1 MGKNLRQWLIDIEKR
16 FPGELLHCPVEI
28 APSGFAASALLETFE
43 RQSKY
48 PAVLFESLRDLKG
61 SPTQF
66 RLLMNA
72 FATVPKIGAALGAER
87 PKRVEV
93 MDRYMKMQ
101 ASPKDTVT
109 IKKAK
114 SPVKEMVWT
123 GKDVDLKKL
132 PIPRINEMDGGPY
145 ITPIVVARHPQTGR
159 YNVSWNRCMLIDR
172 NHLGIWMS
180 PRHLWTYAMTAE
192 EQGKSVPVAVVLGH
206 HPAFFLVGAGLT
218 KMDQDEYRVAG
229 GVMGE
234 SVEVV
239 PSEIFGSDLLVPS
252 EAEIVLEGEIVKDKR
267 TIEGPFG
274 EFTGYTGPQRLS
286 WLVEI
291 KAVTARKDGII
302 VNIFGGHQ
310 DNIYAHYPI
319 QADIY
324 ANIKAVIPNV
334 VDVSWVDS
342 GGPLNMIISIRKK
355 TEGEQMR
362 AAMAAFSQS
371 NFIKHVILVDDD
383 IDPGDLKQV
392 MWAVATRVQ
401 ADKDVNIIKGMQG
414 QVLDPSLE
422 HEIRGAGLIID
433 ATKPSN
439 EMYAIKAQPPE
450 ELVKEVDM
458 IRYFPGQK
466 I

>member
-1 MGKNLRQWLIDIEKR
+1 MGKNLRQWLTEIEGR
-16 FPGELLHCPVEI
+16 FPGELLRCPVEI
-28 APSGFAASALLETFE
+28 ASSGFMASALLESFE
-43 RQSKY
+43 RESKY
-48 PAVLFESLRDLKG
+48 PAVLFENLIDLKG
-61 SPTQF
+61 SPTPF
-66 RLLMNA
+66 RLLMNT
-72 FATVPKIGAALGAER
+72 FATVPKIGVALGAER
-87 PKRVEV
+87 PKRIDV
-93 MDRYMKMQ
+93 MERYMKMQ
-101 ASPKDTVT
+101 ASPKDTVMVE
-109 IKKAK
+109 KAK
-114 SPVKEMVWT
+114 SPVKEIVWT
-123 GKDVDLKKL
+123 GKDVDLEKL

-145 ITPIVVARHPQTGR
+145 ITPVIVARHPQTGR
-159 YNVSWNRCMLIDR
+159 YNVSWNRCMLIDK

-180 PRHLWTYAMTAE
+180 PRHLWTYFMTAE
-192 EQGKSVPVAVVLGH
+192 EQGKSVPIAVVLGH

-218 KMDQDEYRVAG
+218 KMDQDEYRTAG
-229 GVMGE
+229 GIMGE
-234 SVEVV
+234 GVEVV

-291 KAVTARKDGII
+291 KAVTARRDGII
-302 VNIFGGHQ
+302 VNVFGAHQ
-310 DNIYAHYPI
+310 ENLYAHYPI

-342 GGPLNMIISIRKK
+342 GGPLNMIISLRKK

-383 IDPGDLKQV
+383 IDPGNLKQV
-392 MWAVATRVQ
+392 MWAIATRVQ
-401 ADKDVNIIKGMQG
+401 SEKDVNILKGMQG

-433 ATKPSN
+433 ATKPTDT
-439 EMYAIKAQPPE
+439 MYAIKAQPPE
-450 ELVKEVDM
+450 DIVKAVD
-458 IRYFPGQK
+458 ISRYFPGQV